1 MDRVIV
7 IYAAAINIAAFAAY
21 GIDKQKAKRNNWR
34 TPERVLIMLAVIG
47 GSIGSL
53 AGMIVFR
60 HKTKKPK
67 FYVGIPVILLIQIIL
82 IVLLYIITLSV
93 LT

>member
-82 IVLLYIITLSV
+82 IILLYIITPSL
-93 LT
+93 LK

>member
-1 MDRVIV
+1 MNRVIV

>member
-21 GIDKQKAKRNNWR
+21 GIDKQKAERNNWR
-34 TPERVLIMLAVIG
+34 TPERVLIMLAVIR

-82 IVLLYIITLSV
+82 IILLYIITPSV
-93 LT
+93 LK

>member
-67 FYVGIPVILLIQIIL
+67 FYVGIPVILLIHIIL
-82 IVLLYIITLSV
+82 IVLLYIITPSV
-93 LT
+93 LK